1 LTETEFV
8 LWNTHQELQA
18 GRTEDMEESS
28 PYVSDATMESF
39 EQDVIVRS
47 QTVPVVV
54 DFWAEWCQPCKQL
67 APLLEKLA
75 AEYGGKFRLVKV
87 NIEEAE
93 QLAAYF
99 RVSSIPYVLAFRD
112 GQPVN
117 EFQGLLPEESLREW
131 LGTFLPS
138 PAEEAIKAGLEL
150 ESDDPP
156 AAELKF
162 REAAEL
168 DSSSDVIRIH
178 LARVLL
184 AQKRDGESRQ
194 IIDRLEER
202 GFLEPEAEKIK
213 AELDIRAGAAE
224 AGGVVKA
231 REAVEANPDDLSLKV
246 HLADAL
252 VVDGRHEQALD
263 ICLKII
269 EQDKMG
275 VGVEA
280 KETMVKIFEL
290 LGPASE
296 LTSSYRRR
304 LSTLL
309 Y

>member
-1 LTETEFV
+1 M
-8 LWNTHQELQA
+8 A
-18 GRTEDMEESS
+18 DSS
-28 PYVSDATMESF
+28 PYVSDVTTESF
-39 EQDVIVRS
+39 EQDVLVRS

-54 DFWAEWCQPCKQL
+54 DFWADSCQPCKQL
-67 APLLEKLA
+67 APILEKLA
-75 AEYGGKFRLVKV
+75 AEYAGKFHLAKV
-87 NIEEAE
+87 NIETAE
-93 QLAAYF
+93 QLAAHF
-99 RVSSIPYVLAFRD
+99 QVSSIPYVLAFRD

-150 ESDDPP
+150 ESDDPQ

-184 AQKRDGESRQ
+184 ALKRDSESRQ
-194 IIDRLEER
+194 IIDCLEER

-224 AGGVVKA
+224 AGGVVEA
-231 REAVEANPDDLSLKV
+231 RKSVDANPANLSLQVK
-246 HLADAL
+246 LADAL

-263 ICLKII
+263 ICLQLV
-269 EQDKMG
+269 EQDKSG

-296 LTSSYRRR
+296 LTGIYRRR
-304 LSTLL
+304 LTTLL